1 MLVPVPLSDIL
12 NSLRREK
19 VQRVLRALKDMNID
33 IIEPKVEFRDGVR
46 YPVFNNAA
54 GSAKDARES
63 FLLLHEAGILSS
75 EVVDNIAV
83 CPHCQSH
90 RLMIRSQCPSCGS
103 SRLIRGRMIEHLACG
118 HIDFEDKFRGE
129 EGLLCPNCRKSLGQ
143 LGVDYRVFSSLYR
156 CLSCGSAFSDPK
168 VEYLCSSGHVFGE
181 NDLVVYSVM
190 AFKVNPEKRVLIE
203 RLTFDIEAILKPIR
217 DAGFSVK
224 SPITLYGRS
233 GVKHDFS
240 FAVWYSDD
248 APPIIVGSLYLS
260 DKAASAADVLALWA
274 KATDVG
280 VQHKVMVTPSGIDE
294 GGRGLAEAYD
304 IKVVEGKDPQEIAAK
319 VKDCVMR
326 MIEESARE
334 KQPSS

>member
-1 MLVPVPLSDIL
+1 ML
-12 NSLRREK
+12 SLLGSEK
-19 VQRVLRALKDMNID
+19 VQRVLRALKGMDID
-33 IIEPKVEFRDGVR
+33 VIEPKVEFRDAVR
-46 YPVFNNAA
+46 YPAFNNTV
-54 GSAKDARES
+54 GSAKDIRES
-63 FLLLHEAGILSS
+63 LHLLCEAGVLSS
-75 EVVDNIAV
+75 EVVDNIAI

-90 RLMIRSQCPSCGS
+90 RLMIRYQCPSCGS
-103 SRLIRGRMIEHLACG
+103 SRLVRGRMIEHLACG
-118 HIDFEDKFRGE
+118 HIDFEDKFRSG
-129 EGLLCPNCRKSLGQ
+129 EGLLCLNCRKPLGQ

-156 CLSCGSAFSDPK
+156 CLSCKSAFSDPK

-203 RLTFDIEAILKPIR
+203 RLTFDIEVILKPIR
-217 DAGFSVK
+217 DVGLTVK
-224 SPITLYGRS
+224 APVTLYGRS
-233 GVKHDFS
+233 GIKHDFS
-240 FAVWYSDD
+240 FAVWHSDD

-260 DKAASAADVLALWA
+260 DKAASAADVMALWA

-280 VQHKVMVTPSGIDE
+280 ILHKIMVTPSGIDE
-294 GGRGLAEAYD
+294 GSRDLAETYNM
-304 IKVVEGKDPQEIAAK
+304 KVVEGKDLQEIAAK